1 MYQGQGCRRKSIIV
15 KAKIFS
21 PAKLF
26 KSWRFKTPF
35 FKSKLE
41 NYVLQPFY
49 VLIFIILAHTIWFTA
64 FKTIQRKL
72 HHRIGLI
79 FQKMIVRFRNL
90 SLTAKLFLLGIIPV
104 LFLIYFSLIIYHEK
118 SQKVDLIGSYIK
130 HIEQSQKVMGLV
142 AELTNERRYSY
153 FFLLGDSGF
162 QPLLQRRKKTDSIL
176 LLLSK
181 SSDPSYKDFRLYTF
195 LDKLDSVRGL
205 IDSNKINPYG
215 VTEYYTD
222 AIIRL
227 NLLTSSIPANSFLK
241 PVYSEIVAQKKLSDM
256 ITYLGI
262 VRTNVFN
269 LLVNQNNT
277 FQTLLGSIR
286 PYKLF
291 NTYEKEFLLKAPPDE
306 VQKYN
311 ELKKEPDFE
320 ATLNY
325 LYRTFNTFKLDS
337 TYSSRNF
344 WAISSASVAGLRR
357 QQQEIWQRANIKMEN
372 LYQQERNSEK
382 KMISFLVF
390 AILLVV
396 GFILYVINHIHK
408 VLTEIKL
415 AASKIS
421 IGATGIHLKNMPKGI
436 IGNLA
441 KSIIEIDK
449 NNVELAKNANEIGKG
464 NFEVKITPRSEHDIL
479 GISIKKMKSDL
490 VQFNRQ
496 KDKIQRDTEDLVYRR
511 DEFFS
516 IASHELKT
524 PVTSLK
530 AYTQLLLMDAD
541 KFLDD
546 HHKSMLQRMEGQIN
560 KLTALI
566 NDLLDTSKIENEQL
580 VFNNEL
586 FILNDLVSE
595 VVSDMQP
602 VYKSQEIIFK
612 SNGPASVYADRER
625 IRQVISN
632 LISNANKYASKSK
645 KIIVSIETLEE
656 KVICSVQDFGKGI
669 EAEEQEK
676 IFERFYRVSG
686 HNLNTFPG
694 LGLGLFICKQVIEKQ
709 NGKIGLKSA
718 PGKGSTFYFELP
730 LSSFAGVNEDIVN
743 G

>member
-1 MYQGQGCRRKSIIV
+1 
-15 KAKIFS
+15 
-21 PAKLF
+21 
-26 KSWRFKTPF
+26 
-35 FKSKLE
+35 
-41 NYVLQPFY
+41 
-49 VLIFIILAHTIWFTA
+49 
-64 FKTIQRKL
+64 
-72 HHRIGLI
+72 
-79 FQKMIVRFRNL
+79 MIVRFRNL

-104 LFLIYFSLIIYHEK
+104 LFLIYFSWIIYHEK
-118 SQKVDLIGSYIK
+118 FQKVDLIGSYIK

-142 AELTNERRYSY
+142 AELTRERRYSY
-153 FFLLGDSGF
+153 FFILGDSGF
-162 QPLLQRRKKTDSIL
+162 KPLLQHRKKTDSVL
-176 LLLSK
+176 LLLSISK
-181 SSDPSYKDFRLYTF
+181 DPSYKDFQQYTF
-195 LDKLDSVRGL
+195 LDKLDSVRSL
-205 IDSNKINPYG
+205 IDSNKINPNG

-241 PVYSEIVAQKKLSDM
+241 PVYNEIVAQKKLSDM

-269 LLVNQNNT
+269 LLLNQTNT
-277 FQTLLGSIR
+277 FQTLAETNRS
-286 PYKLF
+286 YKLF
-291 NTYEKEFLLKAPPDE
+291 NSYEKEFLLKAPVDK
-306 VQKYN
+306 VKKYN
-311 ELKKEPDFE
+311 QFKTTPDYE

-325 LYRTFNTFKLDS
+325 LYRTFNTLKLDS

-344 WAISSASVAGLRR
+344 WAISSNSMSGLRK

-372 LYQQERNSEK
+372 IYHQERNSEK
-382 KMISFLVF
+382 KMIAFLIF
-390 AILLVV
+390 AILIVV
-396 GFILYVINHIHK
+396 GFIVYVINHIHK
-408 VLTEIKL
+408 LLTEIKL

-421 IGATGIHLKNMPKGI
+421 IGATGIRLKNMPKGI

-449 NNVELAKNANEIGKG
+449 NNLELAKNANEIGKG
-464 NFEVKITPRSEHDIL
+464 NFDVKVTPRSEHDIL
-479 GISIKKMKSDL
+479 GISIKKMKNDL
-490 VQFNRQ
+490 LQFNRQ
-496 KDKIQRDTEDLVYRR
+496 KDKIQRDTETLVYRR

-541 KFLDD
+541 KFLDE

-566 NDLLDTSKIENEQL
+566 NDLLDTSKIENEQM

-586 FILNDLVSE
+586 FILNDLASE

-602 VYKSQEIIFK
+602 VCKSQEIIFR
-612 SNGPASVYADRER
+612 SGRPASVYADKER

-632 LISNANKYASKSK
+632 LISNANKYASKSS
-645 KIIVSIETLEE
+645 KIILSIETLEE

-686 HNLNTFPG
+686 PNMNTFPG

-709 NGKIGLKSA
+709 NGKIGLKST

-730 LSSFAGVNEDIVN
+730 LSSFAGLNEDVVN

>member
-1 MYQGQGCRRKSIIV
+1 
-15 KAKIFS
+15 
-21 PAKLF
+21 
-26 KSWRFKTPF
+26 
-35 FKSKLE
+35 
-41 NYVLQPFY
+41 
-49 VLIFIILAHTIWFTA
+49 
-64 FKTIQRKL
+64 
-72 HHRIGLI
+72 
-79 FQKMIVRFRNL
+79 
-90 SLTAKLFLLGIIPV
+90 
-104 LFLIYFSLIIYHEK
+104 
-118 SQKVDLIGSYIK
+118 
-130 HIEQSQKVMGLV
+130 MGLA
-142 AELTNERRYSY
+142 AELTGERRSSY
-153 FFLLGDSGF
+153 FFILGDSGF

-176 LLLSK
+176 RLLSI
-181 SSDPSYKDFRLYTF
+181 SQDPSFKDFRQYTF
-195 LDKLDSVRGL
+195 LDKLDSVRSL
-205 IDSNKINPYG
+205 IDSNKINPNG

-241 PVYSEIVAQKKLSDM
+241 PVYNEIVAQKKLSDM

-269 LLVNQNNT
+269 LLLNQTNT
-277 FQTLLGSIR
+277 FQTLAGTNRS
-286 PYKLF
+286 YKLF
-291 NTYEKEFLLKAPPDE
+291 NTYEKEFLLKAPVDE
-306 VQKYN
+306 VKKYN
-311 ELKKEPDFE
+311 QFKTTPDYE
-320 ATLNY
+320 ATLDY
-325 LYRTFNTFKLDS
+325 LYRTFNTLKLDS

-344 WAISSASVAGLRR
+344 WAISSNSMSGLRK

-372 LYQQERNSEK
+372 IYHRERNSEK
-382 KMISFLVF
+382 KMIAFLVF
-390 AILLVV
+390 AILIVV

-408 VLTEIKL
+408 LLTEIKL

-421 IGATGIHLKNMPKGI
+421 IGATGIRLKNMPKGI

-449 NNVELAKNANEIGKG
+449 NNLELAKSANEIGKG
-464 NFEVKITPRSEHDIL
+464 NFDVKITPRSEHDIL
-479 GISIKKMKSDL
+479 GMSIKKMKSDL
-490 VQFNRQ
+490 LQFNRQ
-496 KDKIQRDTEDLVYRR
+496 KDKIQRDTETLVYRR

-541 KFLDD
+541 KFLDAN
-546 HHKSMLQRMEGQIN
+546 HKSMLQRMEGQIN

-566 NDLLDTSKIENEQL
+566 NDLLDTSKIENEQM

-586 FILNDLVSE
+586 FILNDLASE

-602 VYKSQEIIFK
+602 VCKSQEIIFR
-612 SNGPASVYADRER
+612 SNRPASVYADKER

-632 LISNANKYASKSK
+632 LIGNANKYASKSS
-645 KIIVSIETLEE
+645 KIILSIETLEE
-656 KVICSVQDFGKGI
+656 KVICSLQDFGKGI
-669 EAEEQEK
+669 DAEEQEK

-686 HNLNTFPG
+686 PNMNTFPG

-709 NGKIGLKSA
+709 NGKIGLKST

-730 LSSFAGVNEDIVN
+730 LSSFAGSNEDVVN

>member
-1 MYQGQGCRRKSIIV
+1 
-15 KAKIFS
+15 
-21 PAKLF
+21 
-26 KSWRFKTPF
+26 
-35 FKSKLE
+35 
-41 NYVLQPFY
+41 
-49 VLIFIILAHTIWFTA
+49 
-64 FKTIQRKL
+64 
-72 HHRIGLI
+72 
-79 FQKMIVRFRNL
+79 MIVRFRNL

-118 SQKVDLIGSYIK
+118 SQKVDLIGSYIR
-130 HIEQSQKVMGLV
+130 HIEQSQKVLGLV
-142 AELTNERRYSY
+142 AELTNERRFSY

-176 LLLSK
+176 RLLSR
-181 SSDPSYKDFRLYTF
+181 SPDPSYKDFRQYTF

-241 PVYSEIVAQKKLSDM
+241 PVYNEIVAQKKLSDM

-277 FQTLLGSIR
+277 FQTLLGSMR

-306 VQKYN
+306 VHKYN

-320 ATLNY
+320 ATLSY

-390 AILLVV
+390 AILVVV

-408 VLTEIKL
+408 LLTEIKL

-464 NFEVKITPRSEHDIL
+464 NFDVKITPRSEQDIL

-490 VQFNRQ
+490 LQFNRQ

-541 KFLDD
+541 QFSDD
-546 HHKSMLQRMEGQIN
+546 NHKSMLQRMEGQIN

-595 VVSDMQP
+595 VVADMQP

-612 SNGPASVYADRER
+612 SNGPASVYADKER

-686 HNLNTFPG
+686 PNMNTFPG
-694 LGLGLFICKQVIEKQ
+694 LGLGLFICKQVIERQ

-730 LSSFAGVNEDIVN
+730 LSSFAVINEDVVS